1 MQDQYKYVTD
11 ESYRNSKNTAWAD
24 EIKSYED
31 KNKTLDDLN
40 KDILAYTGV
49 DDADTAAS
57 SPKIED
63 FVTKNSD
70 GTYTYKDAYLKDSKD
85 ADGNT
90 VKVLDEDKLK
100 TALKDTKLDVD
111 TVKSK
116 VTELNANISQMK
128 SNEASIK
135 STKETQNLYQAAYNN
150 DKTGAALQSK
160 D

>member
-1 MQDQYKYVTD
+1 M
-11 ESYRNSKNTAWAD
+11 
-24 EIKSYED
+24 
-31 KNKTLDDLN
+31 
-40 KDILAYTGV
+40 
-49 DDADTAAS
+49 
-57 SPKIED
+57 
-63 FVTKNSD
+63 TKNSD

-135 STKETQNLYQAAYNN
+135 STKETQKFISGCL
-150 DKTGAALQSK
+150 
-160 D
+160 